1 MRPPVYLKALIPLR
15 RLWPGNPDSMVIIDE
30 AYVDF
35 GGVSAMSLVDKYD
48 NLLVVQTFSKSR
60 AMAGIRIGF
69 AVGSKKAIGYL
80 KDVKFSL

>member
-1 MRPPVYLKALIPLR
+1 MA
-15 RLWPGNPDSMVIIDE
+15 GNPDSMVIIDE

-69 AVGSKKAIGYL
+69 AVGSKKANRLSEGCEVL
-80 KDVKFSL
+80 L